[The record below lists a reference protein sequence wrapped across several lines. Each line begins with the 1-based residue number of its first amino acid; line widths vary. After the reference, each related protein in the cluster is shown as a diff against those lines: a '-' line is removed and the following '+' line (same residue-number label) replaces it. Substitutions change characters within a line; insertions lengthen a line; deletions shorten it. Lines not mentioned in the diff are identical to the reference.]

1 MLNSNDSLGNSNLQ
15 SNYDPFISGLIYNTS
30 DQESIL
36 KDYFDDSFLGTHRIA
51 DPEPSE
57 HEKEYGLFS
66 SEDSLFADMGKDCLS
81 GYYPNNSYFDH
92 FNFATTSGIDPIA
105 ELEMAADTGH
115 QFPMARQ
122 SDINEMLTIAPNNG
136 KMQPQTMVSPS
147 ETEVSEPSW
156 GGSEPI
162 SDFGMPPEPRYTP
175 KEVQQRFTAFIDEL
189 PPPKSVSEMIPE
201 PVQPAQSAPT
211 VVRHVPPVGIAR
223 SIAPAVHKVVTQT
236 RPSAVQ
242 YITAV
247 PSTCG
252 QPNSGKPVLKR
263 QGLSFDQQRELIRA
277 RAAKMGLPLQ
287 NDSQTQ
293 NSPKRPLVLPVKVKG
308 YGVPDTENHPRYPKK
323 RKAEWFDEKLDLDE
337 GPACGK
343 ILMEQQK
350 CLEKKLKYIENERK
364 AMTRDIQSN
373 RVKCK
378 FCETAFANQL
388 TIEFHEC
395 ERHPELFAYECL
407 LCEDKMYFG
416 TVDIM
421 SKHLVAVHNVDQ
433 MPLNMNPVFGAGTGK
448 ADDPKNRRM
457 WNRVVSGLIY
467 GFLKDQLKEK
477 GLLPHVLEE
486 RNMEIKKLARTIFH
500 PTLSGKKYP
509 MPPDG
514 DTAPVSTNE
523 SSHVEIDSTIH
534 DPILKM
540 SLEESDAM
548 FELITKRFIYGTNT
562 KRHYIN
568 ASLQNKIS
576 FALPLEPDMPVLQ
589 KYSTSV
595 SQPPAPVPIHQ
606 VRSEPHVVH
615 SSVPRFVR
623 VVPKHSSAGGAISS
637 GRHKAPLSFPT
648 MEMSYPVSRTLPEI
662 PKSGPLILEDTYRPE
677 ARIHP
682 NGVIPYRPYRPSTI
696 PPSTISTN
704 PMPIRSVRPFPKFV
718 GRPVTNLPFRVVRTG
733 QGHIVTN
740 GPGGKILAARTAAL
754 QAFPPIRQ
762 LPDGPVNAMS
772 ARPVQRRL
780 VRPVEMPPIVYNNTS
795 AHVDHDYS
803 SKNQ

>member
-1 MLNSNDSLGNSNLQ
+1 MFNSNDSLGNSNLQ
-15 SNYDPFISGLIYNTS
+15 SNYDPFISGLLYNTS
-30 DQESIL
+30 DQESIF
-36 KDYFDDSFLGTHRIA
+36 KDYLDDSFLGTTGIA

-57 HEKEYGLFS
+57 HEKECGLFS
-66 SEDSLFADMGKDCLS
+66 SEDPLFAAMGKDYLS

-92 FNFATTSGIDPIA
+92 FNFATTSGIGPTA
-105 ELEMAADTGH
+105 EMEKAADAVH
-115 QFPMARQ
+115 QFPMTRQ

-136 KMQPQTMVSPS
+136 NMKPQTMVSPS

-156 GGSEPI
+156 GSEPI
-162 SDFGMPPEPRYTP
+162 SDFELSSEPRYTP

-189 PPPKSVSEMIPE
+189 PPPNSVSEMIPE
-201 PVQPAQSAPT
+201 PVQPYQSAPT
-211 VVRHVPPVGIAR
+211 VARGIPPVRIANN
-223 SIAPAVHKVVTQT
+223 IAPVVHKAVTQT

-242 YITAV
+242 YSTAG
-247 PSTCG
+247 PSTIG
-252 QPNSGKPVLKR
+252 QPIGGKPVLKR

-293 NSPKRPLVLPVKVKG
+293 SSPKRPLVLPVKVKG
-308 YGVPDTENHPRYPKK
+308 YGVPDRENHPRYRKK
-323 RKAEWFDEKLDLDE
+323 RKPEWFDEKLELDE

-350 CLEKKLKYIENERK
+350 CLEKKLKYIENEKK

-378 FCETAFANQL
+378 FCDTAFANQL

-421 SKHLVAVHNVDQ
+421 SKHLVAVHNVDE

-477 GLLPHVLEE
+477 GLLPRVLEE
-486 RNMEIKKLARTIFH
+486 RNIEIKKLARTIFH
-500 PTLSGKKYP
+500 PTLSGKKYHI
-509 MPPDG
+509 PPDG
-514 DTAPVSTNE
+514 DTAPISTNE
-523 SSHVEIDSTIH
+523 SGPVEIDSTID

-540 SLEESDAM
+540 GSEDPDAM
-548 FELITKRFIYGTNT
+548 FELITNRFIYGTNT

-576 FALPLEPDMPVLQ
+576 FALPPESDMPVLQ
-589 KYSTSV
+589 KYSTNF
-595 SQPPAPVPIHQ
+595 SQPAAPVLIHQ
-606 VRSEPHVVH
+606 VSSEPQVVN

-623 VVPKHSSAGGAISS
+623 VVPKHSSSGGAISS

-648 MEMSYPVSRTLPEI
+648 MEMSYPVSRTLPEM

-677 ARIHP
+677 PRIHP
-682 NGVIPYRPYRPSTI
+682 NGVTPYRPYRPSII
-696 PPSTISTN
+696 PPNTISTN
-704 PMPIRSVRPFPKFV
+704 PMPIRTVRPFPKFV
-718 GRPVTNLPFRVVRTG
+718 SRPVTNLPFRVVRTG

-740 GPGGKILAARTAAL
+740 GPGGKILSARTAAL
-754 QAFPPIRQ
+754 QAFPPIRP
-762 LPDGPVNAMS
+762 LPDGPVKVLS

-780 VRPVEMPPIVYNNTS
+780 VRPVERPPIIHKNTY

-803 SKNQ
+803 FQNH